1 MEAVICRVLYCGSRS
16 PRDVAT

>member
-16 PRDVAT
+16 PCDVAT